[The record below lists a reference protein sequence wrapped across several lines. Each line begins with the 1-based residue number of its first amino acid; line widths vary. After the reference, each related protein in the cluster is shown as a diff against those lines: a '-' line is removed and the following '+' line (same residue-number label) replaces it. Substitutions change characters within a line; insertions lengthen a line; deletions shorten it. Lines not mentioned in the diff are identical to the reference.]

1 MQLIMKN
8 QSMKNNPELTIV
20 GLELTDKHSKD

>member
-8 QSMKNNPELTIV
+8 QSIKNNPELTIV
-20 GLELTDKHSKD
+20 GLELTDKDIKG